1 MREFVAKTLLTEL
14 QFDMLCEPVSLLL
27 FEVLGDF
34 RSVFIRGGLPQACRI
49 SIARMI
55 KECYK
60 AVVISLDCADAR
72 AQARCLWLREQA
84 RLNVTC
90 SKCAGSL
97 PSLWGSIRW
106 PHSTHEK
113 CLANVGSRLV
123 RASANWTLM
132 EHSLALT
139 ISLPPQADEP
149 KSISGVPGG
158 IWPGRAPGRPVGRP
172 GPFGYRAI
180 RWPEVSQI
188 S

>member
-1 MREFVAKTLLTEL
+1 MR
-14 QFDMLCEPVSLLL
+14 DS
-27 FEVLGDF
+27 
-34 RSVFIRGGLPQACRI
+34 LPQACRI
-49 SIARMI
+49 SIARII

-60 AVVISLDCADAR
+60 AVVISLDCADARAVAR

-139 ISLPPQADEP
+139 ISLPPEADDQSLSPASPAEH
-149 KSISGVPGG
+149 G
-158 IWPGRAPGRPVGRP
+158 PVGPPVARS
-172 GPFGYRAI
+172 GDLGTCWI
-180 RWPEVSQI
+180 RGHTGGLSYVRFLDA
-188 S
+188 